1 MKHAAHMLAYLPQL
15 QREAWQRDPDALLGL
30 LLQAHGL
37 LSHVHGLLSHVHGL
51 LGQVETISKPAIEQV
66 MQVSQSD
73 KSLPLL
79 VGLLVLFA
87 VGQGVLIWKLL
98 TKPAAVAQNDDGM
111 DEMREKLIRLEE
123 RLQYHEK
130 TLDRLAK

>member
-30 LLQAHGL
+30 LLQA
-37 LSHVHGLLSHVHGL
+37 HGLLSHVHGL